1 MNKAWYTESY
11 MLFEISIETEAYLRH
26 TMSIV
31 TEKSRYCVKK
41 YYITIKNVDGKLVIS
56 IVYGHHT

>member
-1 MNKAWYTESY
+1 